1 MRILL
6 SSYAFPPSVGGIEVV
21 SALLAH
27 EFDRCGHEVRVV
39 TATPAGGGGDRYAY
53 EVIRRPRPAQL
64 IELVRW
70 SELVFHNNISLRMA
84 WPMLFIPRPWV
95 VTHAG
100 FIEPGMAG
108 MVKRFALQSA
118 ASIAISPAIANGLAV
133 PSVLIPNPYDPELF
147 HDTLQVRDRE
157 LVFVG
162 RLVAGKGG
170 HVLLQAL
177 ARLASMGLTPR
188 LTIVGGGPDEEPLR
202 HLADKLGLASR
213 VSFAGVKHGHALAE
227 EIGRHLIMVVPS
239 LWNEPF
245 GVVAVEGIACG
256 CAVVGSSG
264 GGLPYAIGPCGLTF
278 PNGDADALA
287 GCLARLLSSPEELEA
302 LKRNA
307 PAHLQKH
314 TVENIAKK
322 YLEVFTQLLEASR
335 ENGK

>member
-1 MRILL
+1 
-6 SSYAFPPSVGGIEVV
+6 
-21 SALLAH
+21 
-27 EFDRCGHEVRVV
+27 
-39 TATPAGGGGDRYAY
+39 
-53 EVIRRPRPAQL
+53 
-64 IELVRW
+64 
-70 SELVFHNNISLRMA
+70 
-84 WPMLFIPRPWV
+84 
-95 VTHAG
+95 
-100 FIEPGMAG
+100 

-202 HLADKLGLASR
+202 HLADKLGLSSR
-213 VSFAGVKHGHALAE
+213 VSFAGVKHGRALVE
-227 EIGRHLIMVVPS
+227 EIGRHVIMVVPS